1 MSNLAIDI
9 NINAPALVGALERLT
24 VALGKPVTLEAKP
37 MPVPQPVQTA
47 PVTPAPAA
55 AAMPQQEPA
64 QPAAVPVTPAPV
76 QTAAAPVAPAPVQ
89 TAAPQAPV
97 QAAPAAAPTT
107 KTYTMDEI
115 AKAAADFMSPATI
128 PQLQALLASFGV
140 NGLPDLPADKLGA
153 FAAELRK
160 MGAKI

>member
-1 MSNLAIDI
+1 MSNIAIDI
-9 NINAPALVGALERLT
+9 NINAPALVGALEHLCT
-24 VALGKPVTLEAKP
+24 ALGHPAIKPTGTEAKP
-37 MPVPQPVQTA
+37 EPVPQPVQAA
-47 PVTPAPAA
+47 PITPAPAQ
-55 AAMPQQEPA
+55 PITQQ
-64 QPAAVPVTPAPV
+64 
-76 QTAAAPVAPAPVQ
+76 APVQ

-115 AKAAADFMSPATI
+115 AKAAGDIMTPETI

>member
-1 MSNLAIDI
+1 MSNFAIDI
-9 NINAPALVGALERLT
+9 NINAPALVGAIEHLCT
-24 VALGKPVTLEAKP
+24 ALGKPVMLEAKP
-37 MPVPQPVQTA
+37 AGTAAKQPVQT
-47 PVTPAPAA
+47 T
-55 AAMPQQEPA
+55 
-64 QPAAVPVTPAPV
+64 PVTPAPV
-76 QTAAAPVAPAPVQ
+76 QQPAPVQ

-97 QAAPAAAPTT
+97 QAAPAAAPTV

-115 AKAAADFMSPATI
+115 ARAAGDFMTPETI

-140 NGLPDLPADKLGA
+140 SGLPELPADKLAA

>member
-1 MSNLAIDI
+1 MSNFAIDI
-9 NINAPALVGALERLT
+9 NINAAALVGAIEHLCT
-24 VALGKPVTLEAKP
+24 ALGKPVMLEAKP
-37 MPVPQPVQTA
+37 VGTAAKPEPVPQPVQT
-47 PVTPAPAA
+47 T
-55 AAMPQQEPA
+55 
-64 QPAAVPVTPAPV
+64 PVTPAPV
-76 QTAAAPVAPAPVQ
+76 QQPAPVQ

-97 QAAPAAAPTT
+97 QAAPAAVPNV

-115 AKAAADFMSPATI
+115 AKAAGDFMTPETI

-140 NGLPDLPADKLGA
+140 SGLPELPADKLAA

>member
-9 NINAPALVGALERLT
+9 NINAPELVGAIEHLC
-24 VALGKPVTLEAKP
+24 VALGKPVSLVASTAAKHEP
-37 MPVPQPVQTA
+37 APQPVQTA
-47 PVTPAPAA
+47 PVTPAPAQPVA
-55 AAMPQQEPA
+55 APIAPVQQPAPA
-64 QPAAVPVTPAPV
+64 QPAA
-76 QTAAAPVAPAPVQ
+76 
-89 TAAPQAPV
+89 PQPV
-97 QAAPAAAPTT
+97 QAAPAAAPTV

-115 AKAAADFMSPATI
+115 AKAAGDFMTPETI

-140 NGLPDLPADKLGA
+140 AGLPELPADKLAA

>member
-1 MSNLAIDI
+1 MSNFAIDI
-9 NINAPALVGALERLT
+9 NINAPALVGAIEHLCT
-24 VALGKPVTLEAKP
+24 ALGKPVMLEAKP
-37 MPVPQPVQTA
+37 AGTAAKPELVQQPVQT
-47 PVTPAPAA
+47 T
-55 AAMPQQEPA
+55 
-64 QPAAVPVTPAPV
+64 PVTPAPV
-76 QTAAAPVAPAPVQ
+76 QQPAPQ

-97 QAAPAAAPTT
+97 QAAPAAAPTV

-115 AKAAADFMSPATI
+115 AKAAGDFMTPETI

-140 NGLPDLPADKLGA
+140 SGLPELPADKLAA

>member
-9 NINAPALVGALERLT
+9 NINAPELVGAIEHLC
-24 VALGKPVTLEAKP
+24 VALGKPVSLVASTAAKQEP
-37 MPVPQPVQTA
+37 APQPVQTA
-47 PVTPAPAA
+47 PVTPAPAQPV
-55 AAMPQQEPA
+55 PQPVQTGPVS
-64 QPAAVPVTPAPV
+64 PAAVQA
-76 QTAAAPVAPAPVQ
+76 
-89 TAAPQAPV
+89 AAPQAPT
-97 QAAPAAAPTT
+97 AAPAAAPTV

-115 AKAAADFMSPATI
+115 AKAAGDFMTPETI

-140 NGLPDLPADKLGA
+140 AGLPELPADKLAA

>member
-9 NINAPALVGALERLT
+9 NINAPELVGAIEHLC
-24 VALGKPVTLEAKP
+24 VALGKPVSLVASTAAKQEP
-37 MPVPQPVQTA
+37 APQPVQTA
-47 PVTPAPAA
+47 PVTPAPARPVA
-55 AAMPQQEPA
+55 APIAPVQQPAPA
-64 QPAAVPVTPAPV
+64 QPAA
-76 QTAAAPVAPAPVQ
+76 
-89 TAAPQAPV
+89 PQAPT
-97 QAAPAAAPTT
+97 AAPAAAPTV

-115 AKAAADFMSPATI
+115 AKAAGDFMTPETI

-140 NGLPDLPADKLGA
+140 SGLPELPADKLAA

>member
-9 NINAPALVGALERLT
+9 NINAPELVGAIEHLC
-24 VALGKPVTLEAKP
+24 VALGKPVSLVASTAAKP
-37 MPVPQPVQTA
+37 EPVPQPVQTA
-47 PVTPAPAA
+47 PVQPAITS
-55 AAMPQQEPA
+55 MPHKSAPA
-64 QPAAVPVTPAPV
+64 QPAA
-76 QTAAAPVAPAPVQ
+76 
-89 TAAPQAPV
+89 PQAPT
-97 QAAPAAAPTT
+97 AAPAAAPTV

-115 AKAAADFMSPATI
+115 AKAAGDFMTPETI

-140 NGLPDLPADKLGA
+140 AGLPELPADKLAA

>member
-9 NINAPALVGALERLT
+9 NINAPALVGAIEHLCT
-24 VALGKPVTLEAKP
+24 ALGNPAAKPVGTAAKP
-37 MPVPQPVQTA
+37 EPVPQPVQ
-47 PVTPAPAA
+47 
-55 AAMPQQEPA
+55 
-64 QPAAVPVTPAPV
+64 AVPVPPAITSMPHNSV
-76 QTAAAPVAPAPVQ
+76 PAQ

-97 QAAPAAAPTT
+97 QAAPAAAPTV

-115 AKAAADFMSPATI
+115 AKAAGDFMTPETI

-140 NGLPDLPADKLGA
+140 SGLPDLPSDKLAA
-153 FAAELRK
+153 FASELRK

>member
-9 NINAPALVGALERLT
+9 NINAPELVGIIKHLCLALDKA
-24 VALGKPVTLEAKP
+24 ALKPTGTAAKP
-37 MPVPQPVQTA
+37 EPVPQPVQTA
-47 PVTPAPAA
+47 PVTPAP
-55 AAMPQQEPA
+55 
-64 QPAAVPVTPAPV
+64 V
-76 QTAAAPVAPAPVQ
+76 QA
-89 TAAPQAPV
+89 AAPQAPV
-97 QAAPAAAPTT
+97 QAAPAAAPTV

-115 AKAAADFMSPATI
+115 AKAAGDFMTPETI

-140 NGLPDLPADKLGA
+140 AGLPELPADKLAA

>member
-9 NINAPALVGALERLT
+9 NINAPELVGIIKHLCLALDKA
-24 VALGKPVTLEAKP
+24 ALKPTGTAAKP
-37 MPVPQPVQTA
+37 EPVPQPVQTA
-47 PVTPAPAA
+47 PVTPAPA
-55 AAMPQQEPA
+55 
-64 QPAAVPVTPAPV
+64 QPAA
-76 QTAAAPVAPAPVQ
+76 APA
-89 TAAPQAPV
+89 APV
-97 QAAPAAAPTT
+97 QAAPAAAPTV

-115 AKAAADFMSPATI
+115 AKAAGDFMTPETI

-140 NGLPDLPADKLGA
+140 AGLPELPADKLAA

>member
-1 MSNLAIDI
+1 MSNFAIDI
-9 NINAPALVGALERLT
+9 NINAPELVGIIKHLCIALDK
-24 VALGKPVTLEAKP
+24 AAIKPTSTEVKP
-37 MPVPQPVQTA
+37 EPVPQPVQTA
-47 PVTPAPAA
+47 TVTPAPAQPI
-55 AAMPQQEPA
+55 PQ
-64 QPAAVPVTPAPV
+64 
-76 QTAAAPVAPAPVQ
+76 
-89 TAAPQAPV
+89 QAPV

>member
-9 NINAPALVGALERLT
+9 NINAPELVGAIEHLC
-24 VALGKPVTLEAKP
+24 VALGKPVSLVASTAAKQEP
-37 MPVPQPVQTA
+37 APQPVQTA
-47 PVTPAPAA
+47 PVTPAPA
-55 AAMPQQEPA
+55 
-64 QPAAVPVTPAPV
+64 QP
-76 QTAAAPVAPAPVQ
+76 
-89 TAAPQAPV
+89 AAPQAPT
-97 QAAPAAAPTT
+97 AAPAAAPTV

-115 AKAAADFMSPATI
+115 AKAAGDFMTPETI

-140 NGLPDLPADKLGA
+140 AGLPELPADKLAA